1 MEEEKKGV
9 LKITDMDSSEDE
21 VEEVQ
26 EYETDSSSDGE
37 GSEKCPICLLKLTND
52 HEIGKPAVCDHA
64 FCFPCIEE
72 WSKVMRTCPID
83 RKEFSEIKVYD
94 NLEKNNLLRTVAVG
108 KVKISLDEYTAG
120 ETEYTSCEI
129 CRSIERED
137 VMLLCDGCDKGKVL
151 KKYMLSNYKVIF
163 YCRISHGLFRP
174 SNVSYSNR

>member
-1 MEEEKKGV
+1 MEEEKTC
-9 LKITDMDSSEDE
+9 LKFTDMDSSEDE
-21 VEEVQ
+21 NEEVQ

-83 RKEFSEIKVYD
+83 RKEFSQINVYE
-94 NLEKNNLLRTVAVG
+94 NLEKNSFVRTVAVG
-108 KVKISLDEYTAG
+108 KQISLNEYTAG
-120 ETEYTSCEI
+120 ETEVTPCEV

-137 VMLLCDGCDKGKVL
+137 VMLLCDGCDKGKL
-151 KKYMLSNYKVIF
+151 LIF
-163 YCRISHGLFRP
+163 NLIISFL
-174 SNVSYSNR
+174 

>member
-1 MEEEKKGV
+1 MEEEKKQKPTE
-9 LKITDMDSSEDE
+9 LDSSEDE
-21 VEEVQ
+21 NENEEVQ

-64 FCFPCIEE
+64 FCFLCIEE

-83 RKEFSEIKVYD
+83 RKEFTQIKVYD

-108 KVKISLDEYTAG
+108 KQISLNEYTAG
-120 ETEYTSCEI
+120 ATEFTSCEI

-137 VMLLCDGCDKGKVL
+137 VMLLCDGCDKGTLFFLFL
-151 KKYMLSNYKVIF
+151 KFLSHF
-163 YCRISHGLFRP
+163 YCRISHGLLR
-174 SNVSYSNR
+174 STNVSHSN